1 MAKFKSRMQDKLR
14 KQYQSRMSE
23 SRGNST
29 LNIPDGK
36 DIEFFKVKKKKYLLD
51 VIPYI
56 TTADKHPDGCE
67 AGELWPNR
75 RYFVHRNVGSDE
87 RSYVCPNKTFGK
99 PCPICEYAAKRQKQG
114 ADKDELSALR
124 PKERD
129 LIHVIDVEEDPKK
142 VLLWDVSSFL
152 FTKAL
157 LSQLADEDD
166 PVVYSYAEL
175 DGGYTLK
182 IRFKKETLGG
192 REFYEAERIDFV
204 ERKKPYKES
213 ILDQT
218 LPLDDILTCPSY
230 KELEAAFYM
239 DEERTEEE
247 EDEEDTPKP
256 KAKSVRKPPVVE
268 DEDEDED
275 EEEAPKPRT
284 SKRRAEPEEDEDED
298 TPLPSEDEEDEED
311 EPKPKKGRGKKKPE
325 PEEDE
330 DDDDEPPSRR
340 RKAAP
345 KEDEDEDEEEAPK
358 PKGKAKGDG
367 KCPNGYKWGKD
378 CDAYDECEECDLWA
392 KCHKAADN

>member
-204 ERKKPYKES
+204 ERKKAYKES

-239 DEERTEEE
+239 DEERTEDED
-247 EDEEDTPKP
+247 EDEEEPKS
-256 KAKSVRKPPVVE
+256 KAKSVRKPPVA
-268 DEDEDED
+268 DD
-275 EEEAPKPRT
+275 EEEEEEEEDEPKPRT
-284 SKRRAEPEEDEDED
+284 SKRRAEPEE
-298 TPLPSEDEEDEED
+298 EEEE
-311 EPKPKKGRGKKKPE
+311 
-325 PEEDE
+325 EE
-330 DDDDEPPSRR
+330 EPPSRR
-340 RKAAP
+340 RKAAA
-345 KEDEDEDEEEAPK
+345 KDDEEEEEEDEPK
-358 PKGKAKGDG
+358 PKKGKAKGDG